1 MVSHILRYYFA
12 PFIRFE
18 MIKKKERRF
27 EKFFSEA
34 VLFRIIFWDIAKV
47 AIPI

>member
-1 MVSHILRYYFA
+1 MVSHILRYHFA

-27 EKFFSEA
+27 EKFFSES
-34 VLFRIIFWDIAKV
+34 VLFCIMILDVAK
-47 AIPI
+47 AATPI